1 MRIGSYGTAH
11 ALISIAVFLA
21 VMAFIFYPMLMA
33 DADSFDQ
40 HNAREDVG
48 QVQAA
53 VEQDIASMHTLNE
66 DWATWDDSFQFMTD
80 QHEEYIH
87 TNLQNDT
94 FINNDVSIILFVNKE
109 LETVYEKEVDLQNQQ
124 EGGVHRSL
132 VSGVQKELQKS
143 GEERTFLTG
152 TDSGAHYFS
161 VQHILPSDGSGN
173 FNGYLVMGKAI
184 NDGYIDTVSDLF
196 SFPINLR
203 PGDGPSGTAI
213 TAEDADTIEG
223 TWTAENADGRSAF
236 QLGVMKD
243 RVYFSE
249 LSDTMNT
256 MVFFMLALLLAYFAL
271 TYYQFKFLVERPI
284 TSLSEQLKHIRIHHL
299 LSHRV
304 SLKRRPARELKELE
318 ESMNNMLERSE
329 YAHLE
334 VTHMAYTD
342 HLTSLHN
349 RHYVQEA
356 FPGFLENHKNNT
368 FVLFFD
374 LDGFKRVNDSWGHK
388 AGDELIRQAAARL
401 NSMFT
406 GPDSITARLGGDEFV
421 VVTAADSREHL
432 ASVLEEAVTFLNK
445 QYYFDDKATFISA
458 SAGVSSF
465 PDDGESFDILLKHA
479 DTAMYEAKKNTA
491 GRIVYYEELSLN
503 DDYQF
508 SLAIR
513 NDIMFA
519 FEKEE
524 FYLEFQP
531 IMEPGCENMEG
542 AEALL
547 RWKHPLYGRIS
558 PATFIPLLEETG
570 DIHQVGAW
578 VIHSSLKEAQ
588 KWRKIGFPSIK
599 LSFNVSKI
607 QIQSLDYLMASLD
620 SALAE
625 TGFPPHLLRA
635 EITEDNI
642 DYDPQMTI
650 DFITQLQ
657 QRGVKVALD
666 DFGVGSSSLHSLR
679 DLPINLVKLDRSF
692 VRHIPSTTF
701 DTTLLTGIYRL
712 IEELDLDVVTEGVEN
727 AAQLEFV
734 QQYSTSYV
742 QGYYFSRPVPSV
754 ELIAFMKE
762 KNKKDPSFI
771 H

>member
-1 MRIGSYGTAH
+1 MRIGAYGTVH

-21 VMAFIFYPMLMA
+21 VMAFIFYPMLME
-33 DADSFDQ
+33 DADSFDR

-53 VEQDIASMHTLNE
+53 VEQDIDSMHALNE
-66 DWATWDDSFQFMTD
+66 DWATWDDSFQFMAD

-94 FINNDVSIILFVNKE
+94 FINNGVNMILFVNKE
-109 LETVYEKEVDLQNQQ
+109 LEIVYDKKVDLQNQ
-124 EGGVHRSL
+124 EEEDIRSSL
-132 VSGVQKELQKS
+132 ISVVQKELRES
-143 GEERTFLTG
+143 GSERTFLTG
-152 TDSGAHYFS
+152 SGPDAHYFS
-161 VQHILPSDGSGN
+161 VQHILPSGGSGD
-173 FNGYLVMGKAI
+173 FSGYLVMGKAV
-184 NDGYIDTVSDLF
+184 NDGYIETVSELF
-196 SFPINLR
+196 SFPIALR
-203 PGDGPSGTAI
+203 PGDGPPGTA
-213 TAEDADTIEG
+213 TAAEDADTIEA

-236 QLGVMKD
+236 QLGVIKD
-243 RVYFSE
+243 RIYFSE

-271 TYYQFKFLVERPI
+271 TYSQFKFLVERPI

-299 LSHRV
+299 LSSRV
-304 SLKRRPARELKELE
+304 SLKHRPARELKELE
-318 ESMNNMLERSE
+318 HSMNNMLERSE

-349 RHYVQEA
+349 RHYVQET
-356 FPGFLENHKNNT
+356 FSRFLEAHKNNT
-368 FVLFFD
+368 SVLFFD
-374 LDGFKRVNDSWGHK
+374 LDGFKRVNDSWGHR

-401 NSMFT
+401 SSLFT
-406 GPDSITARLGGDEFV
+406 GPDAITARLGGDEFV
-421 VVTAADSREHL
+421 AVTAVESREHL
-432 ASVLEEAVTFLNK
+432 DSLLEEAVTFLNK

-458 SAGVSSF
+458 SVGVSSF
-465 PDDGESFDILLKHA
+465 PEDGESFDVLLKHA

-491 GRIVYYEELSLN
+491 GRIVYYSDLSLN
-503 DDYQF
+503 DNYQF

-519 FEKEE
+519 LEKEE
-524 FYLEFQP
+524 FHLEFQP

-547 RWKHPLYGRIS
+547 RWRHPVYGSIS
-558 PATFIPLLEETG
+558 PGTFIPFLEETG

-578 VIHSSLKEAQ
+578 VIRSSLEEAQ
-588 KWRKIGFPSIK
+588 RWRKSGFPSIK

-607 QIQSLDYLMASLD
+607 QIQSLDYLMESLD
-620 SALAE
+620 SALAD
-625 TGFPPHLLRA
+625 TSFPPHLLRA

-650 DFITQLQ
+650 DFIKKLQ
-657 QRGVKVALD
+657 KRGVKVALD

-679 DLPINLVKLDRSF
+679 DLPIDLVKLDRSF

-712 IEELDLDVVTEGVEN
+712 IEELGLDVVTEGVEN
-727 AAQLEFV
+727 ASQLEFV

-742 QGYYFSRPVPSV
+742 QGYYFSRPVPSL
-754 ELIAFMKE
+754 ELIDFMKE